1 MFKNFNSM
9 STLEKIYI
17 CVNYKGK
24 KHKQTEVLRKD
35 NYHRWKLKKYP
46 VNKTRFSKSLF
57 VF

>member
-1 MFKNFNSM
+1 MFRYFDSM
-9 STLEKIYI
+9 SILRNIYI

-24 KHKQTEVLRKD
+24 KHKQTEELRRD
-35 NYHRWKLKKYP
+35 IYHRWKPKKYL